1 MPSLQAAAD
10 NLKGYAFFL
19 DADLVG
25 ICSPSFAAWLGE
37 PSSSESFA
45 ISILVAH
52 RRPIYRGEPG
62 YDWIAGSE
70 EIAAN
75 LRAAEIATVL
85 ARYIATLG
93 FGATAHTASESAL
106 DLDRLAL
113 EAGVLEQVDGR
124 LGHPLLSRGFG
135 LAAVSTSLELPLDR
149 PLAAR
154 SGPKNLRIKLSHAV
168 GLGGTRPGWQR
179 LGGQNRP
186 WHLGRYPMETIP
198 RSDKPTTLI
207 LADEVRRVPVRQ
219 NFFHRARAG
228 DLGPRTLKEVQRFVV
243 KAPHGR
249 ASLEVLQR
257 LSGLRDGEVATG
269 RAPGLE
275 DPERNRD
282 AVKALTNFLGA
293 DMTGV
298 CEIPEYAWYSHRA
311 DGTEIVPDH
320 KNAIVFAIDQGRE
333 TMEGASGD
341 DWISGAQSMR
351 AYLRGAL
358 IGATLPRTC
367 AALATPL
374 VRTATSPTTST
385 TSPYSC
391 TPDSVNSRGSASL
404 YSTHLWGRG
413 SSQPLSLRTF
423 R

>member
-1 MPSLQAAAD
+1 MRLFSNRRRPFALGPLPAEKLPRENTPKSPDVLAAPAEPSARPGTWCYSQVLEPIETLFQSFRTPESARVQAPMPSLQAAAD

-257 LSGLRDGEVATG
+257 LSGLRST
-269 RAPGLE
+269 
-275 DPERNRD
+275 
-282 AVKALTNFLGA
+282 
-293 DMTGV
+293 
-298 CEIPEYAWYSHRA
+298 
-311 DGTEIVPDH
+311 
-320 KNAIVFAIDQGRE
+320 
-333 TMEGASGD
+333 
-341 DWISGAQSMR
+341 
-351 AYLRGAL
+351 LR
-358 IGATLPRTC
+358 
-367 AALATPL
+367 
-374 VRTATSPTTST
+374 
-385 TSPYSC
+385 
-391 TPDSVNSRGSASL
+391 
-404 YSTHLWGRG
+404 
-413 SSQPLSLRTF
+413 
-423 R
+423 